1 MYDFLVGDT
10 ADISVPIKNH
20 SGDVDR
26 QHSESSSC
34 ETDKEK
40 LIFFHQ
46 KHVKFRRFRKYTHA
60 MSVPFART
68 DRPVLPLSNVQ
79 LP

>member
-40 LIFFHQ
+40 LIFFPSETCKVQTIPQIHTRD
-46 KHVKFRRFRKYTHA
+46 VC
-60 MSVPFART
+60 SVCTNR
-68 DRPVLPLSNVQ
+68 
-79 LP
+79 